1 MLLIFD
7 LDDTLVYTHRV
18 FMQLTE
24 RFLAR
29 MAELGFD
36 DENVYYT
43 LDSIDREI
51 VESENAY
58 VPWAFPTAM
67 QRTYQFYCEKY
78 FAPYDEDEAAG
89 LVELGGSFREADYQL
104 MPGAKPLLDSLNEAG
119 HRLVLLTQGDYD
131 VQNFKVR
138 QHDLGQYF
146 DEMIVVNKKTPEVY
160 NNIMRRHGFAPKDT
174 AVIGNSLK
182 SEVAPALA
190 VGARA
195 ILVTAAEGWQFE
207 DEPVTGDYAAAQTL
221 AEVAE
226 LLR

>member
-24 RFLAR
+24 QFLAR

-51 VESENAY
+51 VESEGAY

-78 FAPYDEDEAAG
+78 FAPYDADEAAAFD
-89 LVELGGSFREADYQL
+89 ELGNAFREADYEL
-104 MPGAKPLLDSLNEAG
+104 VPGAKRLLGTLIEAG
-119 HRLVLLTQGDYD
+119 HTLVLLTQGDRE
-131 VQNFKVR
+131 VQDFKVR
-138 QHDLGQYF
+138 QHGLAPYF
-146 DEMIVVNKKTPEVY
+146 DEIIVVNKKTPDVY
-160 NNIMRRHGFAPKDT
+160 NSIMRRYGFAPRDT

-182 SEVAPALA
+182 SEIAPALA
-190 VGARA
+190 LGARA
-195 ILVTAAEGWQFE
+195 VLVTAAEGWQFE
-207 DEPVTGDYAAAQTL
+207 DVPVTGEYMTAREL

>member
-7 LDDTLVYTHRV
+7 LDDTLIYTHRV
-18 FMQLTE
+18 FMQLT
-24 RFLAR
+24 RQFLER
-29 MAELGFD
+29 MACLGFD

-51 VESENAY
+51 VESEDAY
-58 VPWAFPTAM
+58 VPWAFPAAM

-78 FAPYDEDEAAG
+78 FVPYDEYEAAA
-89 LVELGGSFREADYQL
+89 LADLGSSFREADYQL
-104 MPGAKPLLDSLNEAG
+104 LPGAKPLLDVLNAAG
-119 HRLVLLTQGDYD
+119 YILVLLMQGDYE

-138 QHDLGQYF
+138 QHNLGQYF
-146 DEMIVVNKKTPEVY
+146 DEIIVVNKKTEEVY
-160 NNIMRRHGFAPKDT
+160 NSIMRLHGLAPQDT

-195 ILVTAAEGWQFE
+195 ILLTAAEGWQFE
-207 DEPVTGDYAAAQTL
+207 DEEVSGDYAVARTL
-221 AEVAE
+221 AEVPE

>member
-24 RFLAR
+24 QFLAR

-36 DENVYYT
+36 DDNVYYT
-43 LDSIDREI
+43 LDAIDREI

-67 QRTYQFYCEKY
+67 QRTYQFCCEKY
-78 FAPYDEDEAAG
+78 FAPYDEYEAAA
-89 LVELGGSFREADYQL
+89 LAELGSSFREADYQL
-104 MPGAKPLLDSLNEAG
+104 LPGTKPLLDGLNEAG
-119 HRLVLLTQGDYD
+119 HTLVLLTQGDYE

-138 QHDLGQYF
+138 QHNLGQYF
-146 DEMIVVNKKTPEVY
+146 DEIIVVNKKTPEVY
-160 NNIMRRHGFAPKDT
+160 NNIMQRHGFAPKDT

-182 SEVAPALA
+182 SEVALALA

-195 ILVTAAEGWQFE
+195 VLVTAAEGWQFE
-207 DEPVTGDYAAAQTL
+207 DETVTGDYAVARTL
-221 AEVAE
+221 AEVPE